1 MAVVLSCSAVSK
13 RFGAKPL
20 FENLT
25 IALHDGQRIGLTG
38 PNGAGKS
45 TLMRI
50 LAGVEPPD
58 DGVRAARK
66 QAIVAYVPQDS
77 VFEPGRT
84 VRSVLEDALSDLPL
98 SADEKRLR
106 LEMEASRAG
115 FREFDV
121 EAASLSGGWRK
132 RLAIV
137 GALVREPQAVLLDEP
152 TNHLDIDGI
161 LWLERLLMQ
170 AEFASLFISH
180 DRYFLEKVATHT
192 AEINPSFPDGLYQAE
207 GNYSKFLERREEFL
221 TAQQKL
227 QDSLATKVRREIEWL
242 RRGPKARTTKS
253 KARIDEAHRLM
264 GELDDVSTRNRSQ
277 TASISLNSSD
287 RKTKRLIQVEGLA
300 AAPGGRTLFAGLDLT
315 LTAGTKLG
323 LVGGNGC
330 GKTTL
335 LRILQGVMEPSAGR
349 VQRADLLRVVTLDQ
363 NRRLPDEN
371 ATLKQALCPDG
382 DSVLYNGVPIHVA
395 GWARR
400 FLFNAEQLIQ
410 PVRQLSGG
418 ERARVLLANLMLQ
431 PADVLFLDEPTND
444 LDIPTLEVLED
455 SLLDFPGALV
465 LVTHDRYLLDRV
477 ASTVLALEGD
487 GRWGVYAEYSQWE
500 QDRAERSRPA
510 PALKKEPTA
519 TAGDLSAAPA
529 KKKLSY
535 LEQREY
541 DGMEAQIL
549 AAEEELEAARAAL
562 DDPAVFSD
570 HTKVGPATVRMEA
583 AQHRVEAFYARWA
596 ELEAKIS

>member
-1 MAVVLSCSAVSK
+1 MAVVLSCSGVSK
-13 RFGAKPL
+13 RFGARPL

-25 IALHDGQRIGLTG
+25 MAIHDGQRIGLTG
-38 PNGAGKS
+38 PNGSGKS

-50 LAGVEPPD
+50 LAGVDVPD
-58 DGVRAARK
+58 DGIRAARK
-66 QAIVAYVPQDS
+66 QSIIAYVPQDS
-77 VFEPGRT
+77 VFAPGDT
-84 VRSVLEDALSDLPL
+84 VRSVLEAALADLPL
-98 SADEKRLR
+98 PQEEKRLR

-115 FREFDV
+115 IRDF
-121 EAASLSGGWRK
+121 EAEANSLSGGWRK

-137 GALVREPQAVLLDEP
+137 AALVRHPHAVLLDEP

-161 LWLERLLMQ
+161 LWLERLLVQ
-170 AEFASLFISH
+170 ADFASLFISH
-180 DRYFLEKVATHT
+180 DRYFLERVATHMG
-192 AEINPSFPDGLYQAE
+192 EINSAYPDGIYTAE

-221 TAQQKL
+221 IAQQKL
-227 QDSLATKVRREIEWL
+227 QDSLETKVRREIEWL

-253 KARIDEAHRLM
+253 KARIDEAHRLI
-264 GELDDVSTRNRSQ
+264 GELDDVATRNRTS
-277 TASISLNSSD
+277 TASITLNASD
-287 RKTKRLIQVEGLA
+287 RKTKRLIQVEGLSA
-300 AAPGGRTLFAGLDLT
+300 GFGDRTLITGLDLI

-330 GKTTL
+330 GKSTL
-335 LRILQGVMEPSAGR
+335 LRILEGRLQPTAGT
-349 VQRADLLRVVTLDQ
+349 VKRADLLRVVTLDQ

-371 ATLKQALCPDG
+371 ATLKRALCPDG
-382 DSVLYNGVPIHVA
+382 DSVIYNGQTIHVA

-400 FLFNAEQLIQ
+400 FLFSNEQLVQ

-455 SLLDFPGALV
+455 NLLDFPGALV

-500 QDRAERSRPA
+500 QERAERRA
-510 PALKKEPTA
+510 PKPSAPKVEQAQENTA
-519 TAGDLSAAPA
+519 P

-535 LEQREY
+535 LEQREW
-541 DGMEAQIL
+541 DGMEAQIME
-549 AAEEELEAARAAL
+549 AEEELAAAKASL
-562 DDPAVFSD
+562 EDPAVFTD
-570 HTKVGPATVRMEA
+570 HVKVQAATARMDA
-583 AQHRVEAFYARWA
+583 AQHRVETLYARWA
-596 ELEAKIS
+596 ELEAKVG

>member
-25 IALHDGQRIGLTG
+25 LALHDGQRTGLTG
-38 PNGAGKS
+38 PNGSGKS

-50 LAGVEPPD
+50 LAGEEVPD
-58 DGVRAARK
+58 EGVRALRK
-66 QAIVAYVPQDS
+66 QAIVSYVPQDS
-77 VFEPGRT
+77 IYAPGVT
-84 VRSVLEDALSDLPL
+84 VRAVLEDALRGLPL
-98 SADEKRLR
+98 TEDERRLR
-106 LEMEASRAG
+106 LEVEASRAG

-121 EAASLSGGWRK
+121 EAATLSGGWRK

-137 GALVREPQAVLLDEP
+137 SALVRHPDAVLLDEP

-161 LWLERLLMQ
+161 LWLERVLTQ
-170 AEFASLFISH
+170 ADFAALFISH
-180 DRYFLEKVATHT
+180 DRYFLERVATQM
-192 AEINPSFPDGLYQAE
+192 AEINRAYPDGIYTAE

-221 TAQQKL
+221 IAQQKL
-227 QDSLATKVRREIEWL
+227 QDSLQTKVKREVEWL
-242 RRGPKARTTKS
+242 RRGAKARTTKS

-264 GELDDVSTRNRSQ
+264 GELSDVADRNRTG
-277 TASISLNSSD
+277 TASISLSASD
-287 RKTKRLIQVEGLA
+287 RKTKRLIQVEGLE
-300 AAPGGRTLFAGLDLT
+300 AAPGGPVLFTGLDLT

-330 GKTTL
+330 GKSTL
-335 LRILQGVMEPSAGR
+335 LRILEGKMEPQKGTVR
-349 VQRADLLRVVTLDQ
+349 RADLLRVVTLDQ
-363 NRRLPDEN
+363 NRQLPDEN

-382 DSVLYNGVPIHVA
+382 DSVIYNGQPVHVA

-400 FLFNAEQLIQ
+400 FLFTSEQLVQ

-455 SLLDFPGALV
+455 NLLEFPGALV

-487 GRWGVYAEYSQWE
+487 GKWGVYAEYSQWE
-500 QDRAERSRPA
+500 QEQAERARPA
-510 PALKKEPTA
+510 AAAKKEVPADTSA
-519 TAGDLSAAPA
+519 TAP

-535 LEQREY
+535 LEQREW
-541 DGMEAQIL
+541 DAMEGQIMEAEEAL
-549 AAEEELEAARAAL
+549 AAAKADLE
-562 DDPAVFSD
+562 DPAVFTD
-570 HTKVGPATVRMEA
+570 HVKVQEATARMEA
-583 AQHRVEAFYARWA
+583 AQHRVEALYARWA
-596 ELEAKIS
+596 ELEAKVG

>member
-25 IALHDGQRIGLTG
+25 MALHDGQRIGLTG
-38 PNGAGKS
+38 PNGSGKS

-50 LAGVEPPD
+50 LAATEVPD
-58 DGVRAARK
+58 DGIRAARK
-66 QAIVAYVPQDS
+66 QAIIAYVPQDS
-77 VFEPGRT
+77 VFAPGDT
-84 VRSVLEDALSDLPL
+84 VRSVLEAALADLPL
-98 SADEKRLR
+98 TADEKRLR
-106 LEMEASRAG
+106 LEVEASRAG
-115 FREFDV
+115 LREFEA

-137 GALVREPQAVLLDEP
+137 CALVRHPHAVLLDEP

-161 LWLERLLMQ
+161 LWLERLLVQ

-180 DRYFLEKVATHT
+180 DRYFLEHVATHM
-192 AEINPSFPDGLYQAE
+192 AEINSAYPDGIYSAE

-221 TAQQKL
+221 VAQQKL
-227 QDSLATKVRREIEWL
+227 QDSLQTKVRREVEWL

-253 KARIDEAHRLM
+253 KARIDEAHRLI
-264 GELDDVSTRNRSQ
+264 GELGEVAARNRTS
-277 TASISLNSSD
+277 TASITLNASD
-287 RKTKRLIQVEGLA
+287 RKTKRLIQVEGMA
-300 AAPGGRTLFAGLDLT
+300 AGFFGKTLVSGLDLV

-330 GKTTL
+330 GKSTL
-335 LRILQGVMEPSAGR
+335 LRILEGKIEPLAGT
-349 VQRADLLRVVTLDQ
+349 VKRADLLRVVTLDQ
-363 NRRLPDEN
+363 NRHLPDEN

-382 DSVLYNGVPIHVA
+382 DSVLYNGQTIHVA

-400 FLFNAEQLIQ
+400 FLFSNEQLVQ

-444 LDIPTLEVLED
+444 LDIPTLEVLEEN
-455 SLLDFPGALV
+455 LLDFPGALV

-500 QDRAERSRPA
+500 QERAERRA
-510 PALKKEPTA
+510 PAAPKKESVEA
-519 TAGDLSAAPA
+519 ASAAPSA

-535 LEQREY
+535 LEQREW
-541 DGMEAQIL
+541 DGMESQIL
-549 AAEEELEAARAAL
+549 DAEEELAAAKAAL
-562 DDPAVFSD
+562 EDPAVFSD
-570 HTKVGPATVRMEA
+570 HVKVQEATARMDA
-583 AQHRVEAFYARWA
+583 AQHRVETLFARWA
-596 ELEAKIS
+596 ELEAKVS

>member
-25 IALHDGQRIGLTG
+25 LALHDGQRTGLTG
-38 PNGAGKS
+38 PNGSGKS

-50 LAGVEPPD
+50 LAGEEVPD
-58 DGVRAARK
+58 EGVRALRK
-66 QAIVAYVPQDS
+66 QAIVSYVPQDS
-77 VFEPGRT
+77 IYAPGVT
-84 VRSVLEDALSDLPL
+84 VRAVLEDALRGLPL
-98 SADEKRLR
+98 TEDERRLR
-106 LEMEASRAG
+106 LEVEASRAG

-121 EAASLSGGWRK
+121 EAATLSGGWRK

-137 GALVREPQAVLLDEP
+137 SALVRHPDAVLLDEP

-161 LWLERLLMQ
+161 LWLERVLTQ
-170 AEFASLFISH
+170 ADFAALFISH
-180 DRYFLEKVATHT
+180 DRYFLERVATHM
-192 AEINPSFPDGLYQAE
+192 AEINRAYPDGIYTAE

-221 TAQQKL
+221 IAQQKL
-227 QDSLATKVRREIEWL
+227 QDSLQTKVKREVEWL
-242 RRGPKARTTKS
+242 RRGAKARTTKS

-264 GELDDVSTRNRSQ
+264 GELSDVADRNRTG
-277 TASISLNSSD
+277 TASILLSASD
-287 RKTKRLIQVEGLA
+287 RKTKRLIQVEGLE
-300 AAPGGRTLFAGLDLT
+300 AAPGGPVLFTGLDLT

-330 GKTTL
+330 GKSTL
-335 LRILQGVMEPSAGR
+335 LRILEGKMEPQKGTVR
-349 VQRADLLRVVTLDQ
+349 RADLLRVVTLDQ
-363 NRRLPDEN
+363 NRQLPDEN

-382 DSVLYNGVPIHVA
+382 DSVIYNGQPVHVA

-400 FLFNAEQLIQ
+400 FLFTNEQLVQ

-455 SLLDFPGALV
+455 NLLEFPGALV

-487 GRWGVYAEYSQWE
+487 GKWGVYAEYSQWE
-500 QDRAERSRPA
+500 QERAERARPA
-510 PALKKEPTA
+510 AAAKKE
-519 TAGDLSAAPA
+519 APA
-529 KKKLSY
+529 DTSSTAPKKKLSY
-535 LEQREY
+535 LEQREW
-541 DGMEAQIL
+541 DAMEGQIMEAEESL
-549 AAEEELEAARAAL
+549 AAAKADLE
-562 DDPAVFSD
+562 DPAVFTD
-570 HTKVGPATVRMEA
+570 HVKVQEATARMEA
-583 AQHRVEAFYARWA
+583 AQHRVEALYARWA
-596 ELEAKIS
+596 ELEAKVG

>member
-13 RFGAKPL
+13 RYGAKPL

-25 IALHDGQRIGLTG
+25 MALHDGQRIGLTG
-38 PNGAGKS
+38 PNGSGKS

-50 LAGVEPPD
+50 MAGHDTPD
-58 DGVRAARK
+58 EGLRTIRK

-77 VFEPGRT
+77 VFEHGQT
-84 VRSVLEDALSDLPL
+84 VRSVLEGELADLPL
-98 SADEKRLR
+98 TTEERTLR

-121 EAASLSGGWRK
+121 EAATLSGGWRK

-137 GALVREPQAVLLDEP
+137 CALVRHPDAVLLDEP

-161 LWLERLLMQ
+161 LWLERLLVQ

-180 DRYFLEKVATHT
+180 DRYFLERVATHT
-192 AEINPSFPDGLYQAE
+192 AEINPAYPDGIYQAE

-221 TAQQKL
+221 LAQQKL
-227 QDSLATKVRREIEWL
+227 QDSLQTKVKREVEWL
-242 RRGPKARTTKS
+242 RRGAKARTTKS
-253 KARIDEAHRLM
+253 KARIDEAHRLI
-264 GELDDVSTRNRSQ
+264 GELNEVASRNKTN
-277 TASISLNSSD
+277 TASISLNASD

-300 AAPGGRTLFAGLDLT
+300 SAPGGTTLFQDLDLI
-315 LTAGTKLG
+315 LSAGTKLG
-323 LVGGNGC
+323 LVGGNGS
-330 GKTTL
+330 GKSTL
-335 LRILQGVMEPSAGR
+335 LRILEGRAEPTAGK
-349 VQRADLLRVVTLDQ
+349 VQRADMLRVVTLDQ
-363 NRRLPDEN
+363 NRQLPDEN

-382 DSVLYNGVPIHVA
+382 DSVIYNDQTIHVA

-400 FLFNAEQLIQ
+400 FLFTSEQLVQ

-418 ERARVLLANLMLQ
+418 ERARVLLANLMLR

-477 ASTVLALEGD
+477 ATTVLALEGD
-487 GRWGVYAEYSQWE
+487 GQWGLYAEYSQWE
-500 QDRAERSRPA
+500 QERAERRAPAAPKKEAPEQSQPA
-510 PALKKEPTA
+510 P
-519 TAGDLSAAPA
+519 SS

-535 LEQREY
+535 IEQREW
-541 DGMEAQIL
+541 DGMEQQIL
-549 AAEEELEAARAAL
+549 EAEEELATAKSAL
-562 DDPAVFSD
+562 DDPAVFTD
-570 HTKVGPATVRMEA
+570 HTRVQESTTRMET
-583 AQHRVEAFYARWA
+583 AQHRVEALYARWA
-596 ELEAKIS
+596 ELEAKVG

>member
-13 RFGAKPL
+13 RYGAKPL

-25 IALHDGQRIGLTG
+25 MALHDGQRIGLTG
-38 PNGAGKS
+38 PNGSGKS

-50 LAGVEPPD
+50 LGGADTPD
-58 DGVRAARK
+58 DGIRTMRK

-77 VFEPGRT
+77 VFEAGQT
-84 VRSVLEDALSDLPL
+84 VRSILEVELASLPL
-98 SADEKRLR
+98 NGDERRLR
-106 LEMEASRAG
+106 IEMEASRAG
-115 FREFDV
+115 FRDMEA
-121 EAASLSGGWRK
+121 EAATLSGGWRK

-137 GALVREPQAVLLDEP
+137 AALVRHPDAVLLDEP

-161 LWLERLLMQ
+161 LWLERLLLQ
-170 AEFASLFISH
+170 ADFASLFISH
-180 DRYFLEKVATHT
+180 DRYFLERVATHT
-192 AEINPSFPDGLYQAE
+192 AEINPAYPDGIYQAE

-221 TAQQKL
+221 LAQQKL
-227 QDSLATKVRREIEWL
+227 QDALQTKVRREVEWL

-253 KARIDEAHRLM
+253 KARIDEAHRLI
-264 GELDDVSTRNRSQ
+264 GELDEVASRNRTS
-277 TASISLNSSD
+277 TASISLNASD
-287 RKTKRLIQVEGLA
+287 RKTKRLIQAEGLTGV
-300 AAPGGRTLFAGLDLT
+300 PGGSVLFEGLDLT

-323 LVGGNGC
+323 LVGGNGS
-330 GKTTL
+330 GKSTL
-335 LRILQGVMEPSAGR
+335 LRILQGRMEPQSG
-349 VQRADLLRVVTLDQ
+349 VVNRADLLRVVTLDQ

-382 DSVLYNGVPIHVA
+382 DSVIFNGQTIHVA

-400 FLFNAEQLIQ
+400 FLFSNEQLVQ

-487 GRWGVYAEYSQWE
+487 GTWGLYAEYSQWE
-500 QDRAERSRPA
+500 QERAERRA
-510 PALKKEPTA
+510 PAASKKAPQETP
-519 TAGDLSAAPA
+519 AAVPSG

-535 LEQREY
+535 MEQREW

-549 AAEEELEAARAAL
+549 AAEEELAAAKDSL
-562 DDPAVFSD
+562 DDPAVFTD
-570 HTKVGPATVRMEA
+570 HTKVQAATVRMEA
-583 AQHRVEAFYARWA
+583 AQHRVEALYGRWA
-596 ELEAKIS
+596 ELEAKVG

>member
-1 MAVVLSCSAVSK
+1 VSK
-13 RFGAKPL
+13 RFGIKPL

-25 IALHDGQRIGLTG
+25 MALHDGQRIGLTG
-38 PNGAGKS
+38 PNGSGKS

-50 LAGVEPPD
+50 LAGVDVPD

-77 VFEPGRT
+77 VFEAGVT
-84 VRSVLEDALSDLPL
+84 VRQVLESALADLPL
-98 SADEKRLR
+98 EPEEKKLR

-121 EAASLSGGWRK
+121 PAASLSGGWRK

-137 GALVREPQAVLLDEP
+137 AALVREPHAVLLDEP

-161 LWLERLLMQ
+161 LWLERVLMQ
-170 AEFASLFISH
+170 ADFASLFISH

-192 AEINPSFPDGLYQAE
+192 AEINPAFPDGIYQAE
-207 GNYSKFLERREEFL
+207 GNYSKFLERRDEFL

-253 KARIDEAHRLM
+253 KARIDEAHRLI
-264 GELDDVSTRNRSQ
+264 GELDDVTSRNRTSS
-277 TASISLNSSD
+277 ASIALNASD

-300 AAPGGRTLFAGLDLT
+300 AAPGGRTLFEGLDMI

-323 LVGGNGC
+323 LVGGNGS

-335 LRILQGVMEPSAGR
+335 LRILQGVMEPAAGQVR
-349 VQRADLLRVVTLDQ
+349 RADLLRVVTLDQ

-382 DSVLYNGVPIHVA
+382 DSVSYNGQTIHVA

-400 FLFNAEQLIQ
+400 FLFTAEQLVQ

-455 SLLDFPGALV
+455 SLLEFPGALV

-500 QDRAERSRPA
+500 QERSERARPA
-510 PALKKEPTA
+510 ASKKEPA
-519 TAGDLSAAPA
+519 AAPA
-529 KKKLSY
+529 ADSGSTAPKKKLSY
-535 LEQREY
+535 LEQREW

-549 AAEEELEAARAAL
+549 EAEEELESARAAM
-562 DDPAVFSD
+562 DDPAVFTD
-570 HTKVGPATVRMEA
+570 HTKVVAATARMEA
-583 AQHRVEAFYARWA
+583 AQHRVEALYARWA
-596 ELEAKIS
+596 ELEAKVG

>member
-1 MAVVLSCSAVSK
+1 MSK
-13 RFGAKPL
+13 RYGAKPL

-25 IALHDGQRIGLTG
+25 MALHDGQRIGLTG
-38 PNGAGKS
+38 PNGSGKS

-50 LAGVEPPD
+50 LAGTDVPD
-58 DGVRAARK
+58 DGLRAVRK

-77 VFEPGRT
+77 VFEPGQTVRT
-84 VRSVLEDALSDLPL
+84 VLEEALRDLPL
-98 SADEKRLR
+98 TDEERRLR

-115 FREFDV
+115 LREFDA

-137 GALVREPQAVLLDEP
+137 CALVRYPHAVLLDEP

-161 LWLERLLMQ
+161 LWLERVLMQ

-180 DRYFLEKVATHT
+180 DRYFLEKVGTHT

-207 GNYSKFLERREEFL
+207 GNYSKFLERRDEFMS
-221 TAQQKL
+221 AQQKL
-227 QDSLATKVRREIEWL
+227 QDSLATKVKREVEWL

-264 GELDDVSTRNRSQ
+264 GELDDVSSRNRTS
-277 TASISLNSSD
+277 TASIALNASE

-300 AAPGGRTLFAGLDLT
+300 AAPGGRTLFEGLDLI
-315 LTAGTKLG
+315 LSAGTKLG
-323 LVGGNGC
+323 LVGGNGS

-335 LRILQGVMEPSAGR
+335 LRILQGVMEPAAGR

-382 DSVLYNGVPIHVA
+382 DSVIYNGQTIHVA

-400 FLFNAEQLIQ
+400 FLFTSEQLVQ

-455 SLLDFPGALV
+455 SLLEFPGALV

-477 ASTVLALEGD
+477 ASTVVALEGD
-487 GRWGVYAEYSQWE
+487 GRWGLYAEYSQWE
-500 QDRAERSRPA
+500 QERAERGRA
-510 PALKKEPTA
+510 AAKKEAAPVTA
-519 TAGDLSAAPA
+519 AAPESAAGP

-535 LEQREY
+535 LEQREW
-541 DGMEAQIL
+541 DAMEGQIL
-549 AAEEELEAARAAL
+549 EAEEELEAAKAAL

-570 HTKVGPATVRMEA
+570 HVKVVEATVRMEK
-583 AQHRVEAFYARWA
+583 AQHRVEALYARWA
-596 ELEAKIS
+596 ELEAKVG